1 VSEINSFNEL
11 EEKLAMLAG
20 PGINPGLGRISRLL
34 LLLDNPERKFKA
46 IHIVGT
52 NGKGSTSVTIAS
64 ILKES
69 GYTVAVYTSPHL
81 ISPGERLVIN
91 GKKISPDRWQNSL
104 LKVEELIKEDSSL
117 SEKPPTYFEI
127 ITAIAFFII
136 AEEKV
141 DIAVVEAGLGGRLDA
156 TNILKNVILTLLV
169 SISIDHTEYLG
180 NSLREIANEK
190 FAVLRKD
197 VPAVFQGGDDY
208 LNSLFLQ
215 QAKKVGA
222 QSNILSDICT
232 FNTTKLSEDG
242 TSFILE
248 KNNSAVLYHTPLIGF
263 HQTKNATLALIG
275 ADILEQKFN
284 KIDDKAKKIG
294 VSKAKISGRFELIS
308 KKPIFILDGA
318 HNPAA
323 MKELV
328 NTVAELFG
336 KTHVNIVITMMRDK
350 DIKESLT
357 VLSKLNCSLI
367 CTEVP
372 GMSRS
377 MKAFNLAREAQKIG
391 LDVLSTNENPLEAVR
406 LALSLKGITISCGSL
421 YLVGFLKN
429 NIADL
434 I

>member
-1 VSEINSFNEL
+1 MSEINSFNEL

-215 QAKKVGA
+215 QAW
-222 QSNILSDICT
+222 
-232 FNTTKLSEDG
+232 
-242 TSFILE
+242 
-248 KNNSAVLYHTPLIGF
+248 
-263 HQTKNATLALIG
+263 
-275 ADILEQKFN
+275 
-284 KIDDKAKKIG
+284 
-294 VSKAKISGRFELIS
+294 
-308 KKPIFILDGA
+308 
-318 HNPAA
+318 
-323 MKELV
+323 
-328 NTVAELFG
+328 
-336 KTHVNIVITMMRDK
+336 
-350 DIKESLT
+350 LT
-357 VLSKLNCSLI
+357 VL
-367 CTEVP
+367 
-372 GMSRS
+372 
-377 MKAFNLAREAQKIG
+377 
-391 LDVLSTNENPLEAVR
+391 
-406 LALSLKGITISCGSL
+406 
-421 YLVGFLKN
+421 
-429 NIADL
+429 
-434 I
+434 

>member
-1 VSEINSFNEL
+1 MSEINSFNEL

>member
-1 VSEINSFNEL
+1 MSEINSFNEL

-34 LLLDNPERKFKA
+34 SLLDNPERKFKA

-222 QSNILSDICT
+222 QGNILSDICT

-284 KIDDKAKKIG
+284 KIDDKAKMIG